1 VIPPENMTFLD
12 HLVELR
18 KRLIRVGVA
27 LVVLGG
33 VSLYF
38 TPHILKLLI
47 LPYGSQLKVIGPTE
61 SIAVYLQ
68 IALTCA
74 AAVGM
79 PYILL
84 EIWGF
89 VSPGLLPRERRF
101 AYVMVPA
108 GVILFLV
115 GVSFAWFFMI
125 PAAVR
130 FLANFS
136 PDIFKTE
143 WTSQNYIPFVTSLL
157 FWIGVCFEL
166 PLVVF
171 FLAKMRIVNA
181 RLLLRVWRVA
191 VVGIVIAAAVITPT
205 VDPFNLMLVAV
216 PLVVLYFL
224 SILLAALAQR
234 DRTAK
239 PAEDTAA

>member
-1 VIPPENMTFLD
+1 MARPENMSFLD
-12 HLVELR
+12 HLGELR
-18 KRLIRVGVA
+18 KRLMRIALA

-38 TPHILKLLI
+38 TPHILRLLI
-47 LPYGSQLKVIGPTE
+47 LPYGAQLKVIGPTE
-61 SIAVYLQ
+61 SVAVYLRV
-68 IALTCA
+68 ALTCA
-74 AAVGM
+74 AAAAM

-89 VSPGLLPRERRF
+89 VSPALLPRERRF
-101 AYVMVPA
+101 AFVMIPA
-108 GVILFLV
+108 AVVLFLV
-115 GVSFAWFFMI
+115 GASFAWFFMI

-157 FWIGVCFEL
+157 FWIGLCFEL

-181 RLLLRVWRVA
+181 RLLLRVWRFA
-191 VVGIVIAAAVITPT
+191 VVVIVIAAAVITPT

-234 DRTAK
+234 DRVVN
-239 PAEDTAA
+239 PAEDRAA

>member
-1 VIPPENMTFLD
+1 MTFLD
-12 HLVELR
+12 HLGELR
-18 KRLIRVGVA
+18 KRLIRIAVA

-38 TPHILKLLI
+38 TPHILRLLI

-61 SIAVYLQ
+61 SVGVYLR

-74 AAVGM
+74 AAAGM

-89 VSPGLLPRERRF
+89 ISPGLLPRERRF
-101 AYVMVPA
+101 ACVMVPA

-130 FLANFS
+130 FLSNFS

-171 FLAKMRIVNA
+171 FLAKLRIVSA
-181 RLLLRVWRVA
+181 RLLLRVWRLA
-191 VVGIVIAAAVITPT
+191 VVVIVIAAAVITPT
-205 VDPFNLMLVAV
+205 VDPFNLMLVAL

-224 SILLAALAQR
+224 SILLAVIAQR
-234 DRTAK
+234 DRKAD
-239 PAEDTAA
+239 PVEDSAA